1 MFLRNLYLSFV
12 RPILEY
18 GSVVWDG
25 CTSNDSD
32 MLENVNLAAAR
43 VITGATAGTSHT
55 LLYQESGLPKL
66 SDRRNKSKLISFYKI
81 VHGDAPQ
88 YLKDLLPASVCQ
100 RNRYSV
106 RTGHNMSLIRA
117 RTNLFNASF
126 FPSAVRLWNDLPPS
140 TRNAEN
146 LDEFRTK
153 LNRNKHTA
161 NPLFYFGSRWAA
173 VFQARLRMKCS
184 VLKADLF

>member
-1 MFLRNLYLSFV
+1 MVTKGMKMVNIMKYLQFRLSRRSLEILYSSFV

-25 CTSNDSD
+25 CTSSDSD

-43 VITGATAGTSHT
+43 VITGATAGTSHA
-55 LLYQESGLPKL
+55 LIYQESGLPKL
-66 SDRRNKSKLISFYKI
+66 SERRIKSKLISFYKI

-88 YLKDLLPASVCQ
+88 YFKDLLPASVRQ
-100 RNRYSV
+100 RNRYTV

-126 FPSAVRLWNDLPPS
+126 FPIC
-140 TRNAEN
+140 
-146 LDEFRTK
+146 
-153 LNRNKHTA
+153 
-161 NPLFYFGSRWAA
+161 
-173 VFQARLRMKCS
+173 CS
-184 VLKADLF
+184 PVE

>member
-55 LLYQESGLPKL
+55 LIYQESGLKQL
-66 SDRRNKSKLISFYKI
+66 SERRSKSKLI
-81 VHGDAPQ
+81 
-88 YLKDLLPASVCQ
+88 
-100 RNRYSV
+100 
-106 RTGHNMSLIRA
+106 
-117 RTNLFNASF
+117 
-126 FPSAVRLWNDLPPS
+126 
-140 TRNAEN
+140 
-146 LDEFRTK
+146 
-153 LNRNKHTA
+153 
-161 NPLFYFGSRWAA
+161 
-173 VFQARLRMKCS
+173 
-184 VLKADLF
+184 VL